1 MNITF
6 LRLSFALTA
15 KCSHIAP
22 YRFLSIRSSS
32 NSLFVLSA

>member
-22 YRFLSIRSSS
+22 YRFFSIS
-32 NSLFVLSA
+32 NSSKS